1 MGAIDESL
9 LKRFEK
15 MGRGKGPSGGGGDN
29 SGGGGHTGNG
39 NPPGGNDVEAR
50 VAALEKAI
58 PDIRERLARV
68 ETKLDTIE
76 KTMATKSDLEA
87 IRGSISTDMQKSIA
101 DSTWRFVQISV
112 VLAGLAFTAAK
123 FIHP

>member
-1 MGAIDESL
+1 MSNIDVSFLRRELASL
-9 LKRFEK
+9 QAERNKWST
-15 MGRGKGPSGGGGDN
+15 GSGGNGGGDA
-29 SGGGGHTGNG
+29 GGG
-39 NPPGGNDVEAR
+39 PPGGSELEKR
-50 VAALEKAI
+50 IESLEKAV

-76 KTMATKSDLEA
+76 KTMASKADLDSL
-87 IRGSISTDMQKSIA
+87 RGQLSTDIQKTISDA
-101 DSTWRFVQISV
+101 TWRFVQISV

>member
-1 MGAIDESL
+1 MGNVVP
-9 LKRFEK
+9 
-15 MGRGKGPSGGGGDN
+15 GKWGDSSGGAGHTGGSGGGSDLE
-29 SGGGGHTGNG
+29 S
-39 NPPGGNDVEAR
+39 R

-87 IRGSISTDMQKSIA
+87 VRHSIA
-101 DSTWRFVQISV
+101 TDVQKTVADATWRFVQISV

-123 FIHP
+123 FIG